1 MEYFTSWAWLKGFLI
16 IENADDG
23 IFAWFGFLEVIIAEW
38 GLHEDQSRW
47 AGRKIVFI
55 EGFMKPVICGVQRIR
70 SPWRAHEAQNGWS
83 AEEMVAM
90 EGS

>member
-1 MEYFTSWAWLKGFLI
+1 
-16 IENADDG
+16 
-23 IFAWFGFLEVIIAEW
+23 
-38 GLHEDQSRW
+38 
-47 AGRKIVFI
+47 
-55 EGFMKPVICGVQRIR
+55 MKSVICGVQRIR